1 MVVQIIVRE
10 VMQPSVVTV
19 TPDTPVTKIADQFHT
34 SDVDAVVVE
43 HDDEAVGIVTRTD
56 IVDQIAMGT
65 TFADVTAEHV
75 MSNPVVSVA
84 ESAPIQMAAATLYEH
99 DIDQA
104 PVMEGNTLVG
114 LLRSIDLTPYLP
126 ICAIIPPEG
135 ALVAEEREWEYEY
148 DDDAIP
154 GVSVGDVVRFSKPIT
169 ERDLELFAE
178 ISGDKNRL
186 HLDERFAE
194 QTRFK
199 RRIVHGALVSGVI
212 SAALSKLPGLVI
224 YLSQEISYSAPV
236 DIGDR
241 VTARCEVIADLGNN
255 RYRLAVTERDE
266 SDTEVI
272 SGEATVLIDPLPE
285 EVASPEQGVES
296 AS

>member
-10 VMQPSVVTV
+10 VMQSSVVTN
-19 TPDTPVTKIADQFHT
+19 TPDTPAIEIADQFHT

-43 HDDEAVGIVTRTD
+43 RDNEAVGIVTRTD
-56 IVDQIAMGT
+56 LVDQIAMGT

-75 MSNPVVSVA
+75 MSSPVVSVS

-104 PVMEGNTLVG
+104 LVMEGDTLVG
-114 LLRSIDLTPYLP
+114 LLRTIDLAPYLP
-126 ICAIIPPEG
+126 SCSIIRPEEP
-135 ALVAEEREWEYEY
+135 LVAEEREWEYEY
-148 DDDAIP
+148 DDDATP

-186 HLDERFAE
+186 HLDEQFAE

-199 RRIVHGALVSGVI
+199 RRIVHGALASGVI

-224 YLSQEISYSAPV
+224 YLSQEITYSAPV

-272 SGEATVLIDPLPE
+272 NGEATVLIDPLPE
-285 EVASPEQGVES
+285 EVESPQKGVKS